1 MRFGR
6 SQPLLAWI
14 SLFAITIVPAVG
26 PQRACR
32 AIGTMGHTK
41 VCTPKIFPRTRHPI
55 VPGSALVHSC
65 FAASVNCSG
74 SDQQSGSSETTETTS
89 RCALQTQ

>member
-26 PQRACR
+26 AQRACR
-32 AIGTMGHTK
+32 AIGTMGHTNYLA
-41 VCTPKIFPRTRHPI
+41 CPPKRLSTLEVLGTRLFPAPPWSI
-55 VPGSALVHSC
+55 PVL
-65 FAASVNCSG
+65 
-74 SDQQSGSSETTETTS
+74 
-89 RCALQTQ
+89 